1 MATNPYTKIDPRDF
15 LIKRFGALNGVTVY
29 LVDLAGHNPFDGC
42 VFRDHLARF
51 ILNEFE
57 GDSHLGNDD
66 LYIRNLGN
74 NLALAV
80 REAADIIRLKANFR
94 VL

>member
-1 MATNPYTKIDPRDF
+1 MATNPYSKIDPRDF
-15 LIKRFGALNGVTVY
+15 LIKRFGVLNGATVY
-29 LVDLAGHNPFDGC
+29 LVDLAGHKPFDAC

-51 ILNEFE
+51 ILNEFD
-57 GDSHLGNDD
+57 GASHLGNDD
-66 LYIRNLGN
+66 RYIRNLGN

-80 REAADIIRLKANFR
+80 HETRDIIRLKANFR

>member
-1 MATNPYTKIDPRDF
+1 MATNPYTQIDPRDF
-15 LIKRFGALNGVTVY
+15 LIRRFGVLDGVTVF
-29 LVDLAGHNPFDGC
+29 LVDLAGHDAFSGC

-51 ILNEFE
+51 ILDEFE
-57 GDSHLGNDD
+57 GECHLGNDD
-66 LYIRNLGN
+66 RYIRDLGN

-80 REAADIIRLKANFR
+80 RETADMIRLRANFR